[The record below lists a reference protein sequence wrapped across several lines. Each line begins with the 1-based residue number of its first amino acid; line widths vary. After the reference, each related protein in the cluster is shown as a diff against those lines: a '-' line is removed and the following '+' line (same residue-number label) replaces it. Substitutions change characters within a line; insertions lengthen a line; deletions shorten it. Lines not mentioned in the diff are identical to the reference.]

1 MILTVLLPAA
11 ARGAVIILIAWIVA
25 AVLRSRPASL
35 RHTIWSF
42 AIVSQIALPIVALLL
57 PQRTIDI
64 GPIGSAITGAA
75 RSIGARTDEVGGVAP
90 SSPSPV
96 DGVTPPSAGGRGQ
109 AAPAT
114 IFNSASV
121 PSRIGT
127 ALDLVAFIWLVG
139 ALLMVV
145 RFIVGTVLV
154 AREMRRSNRPVRR
167 EWVVLA
173 GQIQEEMELRRDP
186 ILLWG
191 SRREVP

>member
-1 MILTVLLPAA
+1 GEEEGKMILTVLLPAA

-25 AVLRSRPASL
+25 TVLRSRPASL
-35 RHTIWSF
+35 RHTVWSF
-42 AIVSQIALPIVALLL
+42 AIVSQIMLPIVALLL
-57 PQRTIDI
+57 PQRSVDM
-64 GPIGSAITGAA
+64 GRVGAAITSTAKRIDA
-75 RSIGARTDEVGGVAP
+75 VASGGGAP
-90 SSPSPV
+90 SAPTR
-96 DGVTPPSAGGRGQ
+96 GNEVTSPSAGGRGQ

-114 IFNSASV
+114 ILNSTVGS
-121 PSRIGT
+121 SGIGT

-191 SRREVP
+191 

>member
-1 MILTVLLPAA
+1 ILTVLLPAA

-25 AVLRSRPASL
+25 TVLRSRPASL
-35 RHTIWSF
+35 RHTVWSF
-42 AIVSQIALPIVALLL
+42 AIVSQIMLPIVALLL
-57 PQRTIDI
+57 PQRSVDM
-64 GPIGSAITGAA
+64 GRVGAAITSTAKRIDA
-75 RSIGARTDEVGGVAP
+75 VASGGGGGAP
-90 SSPSPV
+90 SAPTRGSEVTSPSN
-96 DGVTPPSAGGRGQ
+96 GVRAQ
-109 AAPAT
+109 APPAT
-114 IFNSASV
+114 ILNSTVGS
-121 PSRIGT
+121 SRIGT

-186 ILLWG
+186 LLLWG
-191 SRREVP
+191 STREVP